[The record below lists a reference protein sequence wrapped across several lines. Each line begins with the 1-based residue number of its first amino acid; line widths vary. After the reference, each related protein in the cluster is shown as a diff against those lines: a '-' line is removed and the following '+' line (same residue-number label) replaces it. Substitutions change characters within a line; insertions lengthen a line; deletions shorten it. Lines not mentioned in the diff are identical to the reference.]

1 MAAPQGIQG
10 LFGGIGTPEEM
21 QQQAIQAKATQFAQ
35 LTPDQQLGVMGYKG
49 GANLGRGIA
58 GAFGVEVQDPTIQRA
73 TRLRQLASQYNTNT
87 AKGLREMA
95 AAVRG
100 MGDYESSDMLIKRAE
115 EMEKS
120 EVELGYKQAQT
131 TKALTAKE
139 TSTASE
145 RNRKLIADAEVK
157 LVEGKPLS
165 NAELANLRWL
175 VSQETKVKTFQDPD
189 TREIVRIEPID
200 LSQAAPNLFK
210 QLMTAPATLG
220 GTEGA
225 PTMAQGQQPAATT
238 ATGTQP
244 TGTFGGGKVTTIATP
259 ASIAKEAAATE
270 ARDTAIARLDEG
282 LINIGQA
289 MKLMESPTANP
300 WISTWTENFPTDA
313 RALSNVVT
321 SLKSQ
326 KTIDLIT
333 QMKQATKNGAT
344 GFGSVTEKELDLL
357 QSDIVKLDQRSPT
370 FKEDLKRL
378 QTTWTNL
385 QNKIKSQ
392 QAGGKT
398 PASSTAPNAA
408 LEAKIARFM
417 QENKGK
423 SREAVI
429 EYMKKNGHYK

>member
-1 MAAPQGIQG
+1 MATPSLQG
-10 LFGGIGTPEEM
+10 LFGGVGTPEEM
-21 QQQAIQAKATQFAQ
+21 QQQAIQAKAMQFAQ
-35 LTPDQQLGVMGYKG
+35 MTPDQQLGVMGYKG

-87 AKGLREMA
+87 AKGLRDMA

-210 QLMTAPATLG
+210 QLMTAPATLS

-225 PTMAQGQQPAATT
+225 PPAAQGQQPAAT
-238 ATGTQP
+238 AMAQP

-259 ASIAKEAAATE
+259 ASIAKEAATTE
-270 ARDTAIARLDEG
+270 ARDMSIARLDEG
-282 LINIGQA
+282 LININKA
-289 MKLMESPTANP
+289 MELMKSPSANP
-300 WISTWTENFPTDA
+300 WISAWTENFPLDA
-313 RALSNVVT
+313 RALNNTVT

-326 KTIDLIT
+326 KTIDLIN
-333 QMKQATKNGAT
+333 QMKQASKTGAT

-370 FKEDLKRL
+370 FKEDLQRL

-385 QNKIKSQ
+385 QNKIKSA

-398 PASSTAPNAA
+398 PQATGATPNAA
-408 LEAKIARFM
+408 LEAKVSRFM
-417 QENKGK
+417 AANPKM

-429 EYMKKNGHYK
+429 EQMKKTGHYK

>member
-1 MAAPQGIQG
+1 
-10 LFGGIGTPEEM
+10 
-21 QQQAIQAKATQFAQ
+21 
-35 LTPDQQLGVMGYKG
+35 
-49 GANLGRGIA
+49 
-58 GAFGVEVQDPTIQRA
+58 
-73 TRLRQLASQYNTNT
+73 
-87 AKGLREMA
+87 
-95 AAVRG
+95 
-100 MGDYESSDMLIKRAE
+100 
-115 EMEKS
+115 
-120 EVELGYKQAQT
+120 
-131 TKALTAKE
+131 
-139 TSTASE
+139 
-145 RNRKLIADAEVK
+145 
-157 LVEGKPLS
+157 
-165 NAELANLRWL
+165 

-210 QLMTAPATLG
+210 QLVQAPANLG
-220 GTEGA
+220 TDGTSPA
-225 PTMAQGQQPAATT
+225 PQGQQPT

-270 ARDTAIARLDEG
+270 ARDMSISRLDEG
-282 LINIGQA
+282 LININQA

-300 WISTWTENFPTDA
+300 WISSWTENFPTDA

-326 KTIDLIT
+326 KTIDLIN
-333 QMKQATKNGAT
+333 QMKQASKTGAT

-398 PASSTAPNAA
+398 PSPSSAPNAN
-408 LEAKIARFM
+408 LDAKVAKFM
-417 QENKGK
+417 AANPNM

-429 EYMKKNGHYK
+429 EQMKKTGHYK

>member
-1 MAAPQGIQG
+1 MATPSIQG
-10 LFGGIGTPEEM
+10 LFGGMGTPEEM
-21 QQQAIQAKATQFAQ
+21 QRQLVEQKATQFAGMS
-35 LTPDQQLGVMGYKG
+35 PQQQMSYNIYKSTG
-49 GANLGRGIA
+49 NLGRGLA
-58 GAFGVEVQDPTIQRA
+58 GAMGVNVQDPAVRRA
-73 TRLRQLASQYNTNT
+73 TMLRQLASQFDTST
-87 AKGLREMA
+87 PEGLKQMA
-95 AAVRG
+95 QAVQG
-100 MGDYESSDMLIKRAE
+100 TDPDLGYQIMQRAQ
-115 EMEKS
+115 EMEKA
-120 EVELGYKQAQT
+120 EAELGYKKAQT
-131 TKALTAKE
+131 TKALSVKE
-139 TSTASE
+139 TTSTSE

-157 LVEGKPLS
+157 LVDGKPLT

-175 VSQETKVKTFQDPD
+175 VAQETKVKTFQDPD

-210 QLMTAPATLG
+210 QLVQAPATSVGAEGTAPA
-220 GTEGA
+220 
-225 PTMAQGQQPAATT
+225 PQGQQQPAAAAGAPA
-238 ATGTQP
+238 ATY
-244 TGTFGGGKVTTIATP
+244 GGGKVTTIATP

-270 ARDTAIARLDEG
+270 AKDTTIARLDEG

-289 MKLMESPTANP
+289 MKLMESPSANP
-300 WISTWTENFPTDA
+300 WISSWTENFPTDA

-326 KTIDLIT
+326 KTIDLIN
-333 QMKQATKNGAT
+333 QMKQASKTGAT

-429 EYMKKNGHYK
+429 EYMKNNGHYK

>member
-1 MAAPQGIQG
+1 MATPQSIQG
-10 LFGGIGTPEEM
+10 LFGGMGSPEEM
-21 QQQAIQAKATQFAQ
+21 QQQALQAKAVQFAQ
-35 LTPDQQLGVMGYKG
+35 MTPDQQLGVMGYKG
-49 GANLGRGIA
+49 GANLGRGLA
-58 GAFGVEVQDPTIQRA
+58 GAFGVDVQDPTMKQA
-73 TRLRQLASQYNTNT
+73 SMLRQIASQYNTGT
-87 AKGLREMA
+87 AAGMREYA
-95 AAVRG
+95 AAI
-100 MGDYESSDMLIKRAE
+100 SSFNPSLAQEAIKRAE
-115 EMEKS
+115 EMEKN
-120 EVELGYKQAQT
+120 EAEIALKKAQT

-145 RNRKLIADAEVK
+145 RNRKEIAAAEVK
-157 LVEGKPLS
+157 LAEGKPLS
-165 NAELANLRWL
+165 NSELASLRWL

-210 QLMTAPATLG
+210 QLMTAPANLG
-220 GTEGA
+220 GTDGTA
-225 PTMAQGQQPAATT
+225 PAAQGQQPA

-244 TGTFGGGKVTTIATP
+244 TGTFGGGRVTTIATP
-259 ASIAKEAAATE
+259 ASEAKVQAATE
-270 ARDTAIARLDEG
+270 ARDMSIARLDEG
-282 LINIGQA
+282 LININQA
-289 MKLMESPTANP
+289 MKLMESPSANP
-300 WISTWTENFPTDA
+300 WISSWTENFPTDA

-326 KTIDLIT
+326 KTIDLIN
-333 QMKQATKNGAT
+333 QMKQASKTGAT

-392 QAGGKT
+392 QAGGRT
-398 PASSTAPNAA
+398 PAPSTAPNAN
-408 LEAKIARFM
+408 LDAKVAKFM
-417 QENKGK
+417 AANPNM

-429 EYMKKNGHYK
+429 EQMKKTGHYK

>member
-1 MAAPQGIQG
+1 MATPQSIQG
-10 LFGGIGTPEEM
+10 LFGGMGTPEEM
-21 QQQAIQAKATQFAQ
+21 QQQAIQAKATQFAT
-35 LTPDQQLGVMGYKG
+35 LTPDQQLGMMGYRG

-58 GAFGVEVQDPTIQRA
+58 GAFGVDVQDPTMKQA
-73 TRLRQLASQYNTNT
+73 SMLRQIASQYNTGT
-87 AKGLREMA
+87 SKGMREYA
-95 AAVRG
+95 QAI
-100 MGDYESSDMLIKRAE
+100 SSFNPTLAQEAIKRAE
-115 EMEKS
+115 EMEKN
-120 EVELGYKQAQT
+120 EAEIDLKKAQT

-210 QLMTAPATLG
+210 QLMMAPAKLG
-220 GTEGA
+220 GTEGT
-225 PTMAQGQQPAATT
+225 PTAAQGQQPAAT

-259 ASIAKEAAATE
+259 ASEAKALAASEAK
-270 ARDTAIARLDEG
+270 DTAIARLDEG

-326 KTIDLIT
+326 KTIDLIN
-333 QMKQATKNGAT
+333 QMKNASKTGAT

-385 QNKIKSQ
+385 QNKIKNS

>member
-1 MAAPQGIQG
+1 MATPSLQG
-10 LFGGIGTPEEM
+10 LFGGVGTPEEM
-21 QQQAIQAKATQFAQ
+21 QQQAIQAKAMQFAQ
-35 LTPDQQLGVMGYKG
+35 MTPDQQLGVMGYKG
-49 GANLGRGIA
+49 GANLGRGLA
-58 GAFGVEVQDPTIQRA
+58 GAFGVDVQDPTIQRA

-87 AKGLREMA
+87 AKGLRDMA

-139 TSTASE
+139 TSSTSE
-145 RNRKLIADAEVK
+145 RNRKLISEAEVK

-175 VSQETKVKTFQDPD
+175 IAQETKVKTFQDPD

-210 QLMTAPATLG
+210 QLMTAPANLAVP
-220 GTEGA
+220 EGA
-225 PTMAQGQQPAATT
+225 TATAQQGQQP
-238 ATGTQP
+238 TGTY
-244 TGTFGGGKVTTIATP
+244 GGGKVTTIATP
-259 ASIAKEAAATE
+259 ASIAKVQQASEAK
-270 ARDTAIARLDEG
+270 DTAITRLGEG
-282 LINIGQA
+282 LTNINQA
-289 MKLMESPTANP
+289 MDLMKSPSANP
-300 WISTWTENFPTDA
+300 WVSSWTENFPTDA
-313 RALSNVVT
+313 RALNNVVT

-333 QMKQATKNGAT
+333 QMKQASKTGAT

-385 QNKIKSQ
+385 QNKIKSE

-398 PASSTAPNAA
+398 PQASAGTGN
-408 LEAKIARFM
+408 LEAKVAKFM
-417 QENKGK
+417 AANPGM

-429 EYMKKNGHYK
+429 AKMQELGHYK

>member
-1 MAAPQGIQG
+1 MATQSIQG
-10 LFGGIGTPEEM
+10 LFGGMGSPEEM
-21 QQQAIQAKATQFAQ
+21 QRQLIEQKAAQFAEMNQ
-35 LTPDQQLGVMGYKG
+35 NQQLSAMAYKG
-49 GANLGRGIA
+49 GANLGQGLA
-58 GAFGVEVQDPTIQRA
+58 GAFGVDIQDPTIQRA

-87 AKGLREMA
+87 AKGLRDMA

-139 TSTASE
+139 SSTASE

-225 PTMAQGQQPAATT
+225 PPAAQGQQPAAT
-238 ATGTQP
+238 ATTQP

-259 ASIAKEAAATE
+259 ASIAKETAATE
-270 ARDTAIARLDEG
+270 ARDMSIARLDEG
-282 LINIGQA
+282 LININQA
-289 MKLMESPTANP
+289 MKLMESPSANP
-300 WISTWTENFPTDA
+300 WISGWTENFPTDA

-326 KTIDLIT
+326 KTIDLIN
-333 QMKQATKNGAT
+333 QMKQASKTGAT

-398 PASSTAPNAA
+398 SPASSTAPNAA
-408 LEAKIARFM
+408 LEAKVSRFM
-417 QENKGK
+417 ATNPKM

-429 EYMKKNGHYK
+429 EQMKKTGHYK

>member
-1 MAAPQGIQG
+1 MATPSIQG
-10 LFGGIGTPEEM
+10 LFGGMGTPEEM
-21 QQQAIQAKATQFAQ
+21 QQQAVNQKAMQFAQ
-35 LTPDQQLGVMGYKG
+35 MSPQQQTSYNIYKNTG
-49 GANLGRGIA
+49 NLGRGLA
-58 GAFGVEVQDPTIQRA
+58 GAMGVDVQDPAVRRA
-73 TRLRQLASQYNTNT
+73 TMLRQLASQFDTST
-87 AKGLREMA
+87 PEGLKQMA
-95 AAVRG
+95 QAVQG
-100 MGDYESSDMLIKRAE
+100 TDPELGYQIMQRAQ
-115 EMEKS
+115 EMEKTTS
-120 EVELGYKQAQT
+120 ETELKKAQA
-131 TKALTAKE
+131 TKALSVKE
-139 TSTASE
+139 TTSTSE
-145 RNRKLIADAEVK
+145 RNRKLISDAEVK
-157 LVEGKPLS
+157 LVGGEPLT

-175 VSQETKVKTFQDPD
+175 VAQETKVKTFQDPD

-210 QLMTAPATLG
+210 QLVQAPATSVG
-220 GTEGA
+220 AEGTSPA
-225 PTMAQGQQPAATT
+225 PQGQQQPPAVTGAPAATY
-238 ATGTQP
+238 
-244 TGTFGGGKVTTIATP
+244 GGGKVTTIATP

-270 ARDTAIARLDEG
+270 AKDTAIARLDEG

-300 WISTWTENFPTDA
+300 WISSWTENFPTDA

-326 KTIDLIT
+326 KTIDLIN
-333 QMKQATKNGAT
+333 QMKNASKTGAT

-385 QNKIKSQ
+385 QNKIKSS

-398 PASSTAPNAA
+398 PTPSAAPNAN
-408 LEAKIARFM
+408 LDAKVAKFM
-417 QENKGK
+417 AANPTM

-429 EYMKKNGHYK
+429 EQMKKTGHYK

>member
-1 MAAPQGIQG
+1 MATQSVQG
-10 LFGGIGTPEEM
+10 LFGGMGSPEEM
-21 QQQAIQAKATQFAQ
+21 QQQALQAKAVQFAQ

-49 GANLGRGIA
+49 GANLGRGLA
-58 GAFGVEVQDPTIQRA
+58 SALGVDVQDPTMKQA
-73 TRLRQLASQYNTNT
+73 SMLRQIASQYNTGT
-87 AKGLREMA
+87 SKGMREYA
-95 AAVRG
+95 QAI
-100 MGDYESSDMLIKRAE
+100 SSFNPTLAQEAIKRAE
-115 EMEKS
+115 EMEKN
-120 EVELGYKQAQT
+120 EAEIDLKKAQT

-145 RNRKLIADAEVK
+145 RNRKEIAAAEVK
-157 LVEGKPLS
+157 LAEGKPLS
-165 NAELANLRWL
+165 NAELASLRWL

-210 QLMTAPATLG
+210 QLVQAPATLG
-220 GTEGA
+220 GTDGTA
-225 PTMAQGQQPAATT
+225 PAAQEQQPTT
-238 ATGTQP
+238 AGAQP
-244 TGTFGGGKVTTIATP
+244 TGTFGGGKVTTMSTP

-270 ARDTAIARLDEG
+270 SRDMSIARLDEG
-282 LINIGQA
+282 LININQA
-289 MKLMESPTANP
+289 MKLMESPSANP
-300 WISTWTENFPTDA
+300 WISSWTENFPTDA

-326 KTIDLIT
+326 KTIDLIN
-333 QMKQATKNGAT
+333 QMKQASKTGAT

-385 QNKIKSQ
+385 QNKIKNQ

-398 PASSTAPNAA
+398 PTPSAAPNAN
-408 LEAKIARFM
+408 LDAKVAKFM
-417 QENKGK
+417 AANPKM

-429 EYMKKNGHYK
+429 EQMKKTGHYK